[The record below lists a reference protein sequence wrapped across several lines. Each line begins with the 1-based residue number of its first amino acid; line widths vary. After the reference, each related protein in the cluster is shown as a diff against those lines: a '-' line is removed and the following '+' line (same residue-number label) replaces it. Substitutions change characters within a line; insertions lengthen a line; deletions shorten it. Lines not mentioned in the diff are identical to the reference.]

1 MWQCK
6 PDRDANMKK
15 NNKKEKNEI
24 YISSKK
30 IDFLN
35 EKLEKNNDELANI
48 SLIIIWFYQQHAFS
62 AATQFC
68 WQCAFLIM
76 I

>member
-1 MWQCK
+1 MI
-6 PDRDANMKK
+6 NMKK

-48 SLIIIWFYQQHAFS
+48 SLIII
-62 AATQFC
+62 
-68 WQCAFLIM
+68 
-76 I
+76 